1 MNEVLKLL
9 KNLNIEYNIIEHDPV
24 YTVEEAEHIENMID
38 GIGCKNLFLKDK
50 KSYYLY
56 ILKEDKKADLKE
68 LRSKLNIG
76 RLTFAR
82 EKELN
87 DKLKLKRGSVTPMGI
102 INDNSSIIL
111 LIDKQ
116 LKNNTILV
124 HPNINTATISIRY
137 DDLIKY
143 IEYFNNKYYEV

>member
-50 KSYYLY
+50 NSYYLY
-56 ILKEDKKADLKE
+56 ILQEYKKADLKQISHE
-68 LRSKLNIG
+68 LNIG
-76 RLTFAR
+76 RLSFAS
-82 EKELN
+82 EEELN
-87 DKLKLKRGSVTPMGI
+87 DKLKLKKGSVTPMGI
-102 INDNSSIIL
+102 INDNSSVIL
-111 LIDKQ
+111 IIDKE
-116 LKNNTILV
+116 LKKETILV
-124 HPNINTATISIRY
+124 HPNVNTATISIRY
-137 DDLIKY
+137 DDLIRY